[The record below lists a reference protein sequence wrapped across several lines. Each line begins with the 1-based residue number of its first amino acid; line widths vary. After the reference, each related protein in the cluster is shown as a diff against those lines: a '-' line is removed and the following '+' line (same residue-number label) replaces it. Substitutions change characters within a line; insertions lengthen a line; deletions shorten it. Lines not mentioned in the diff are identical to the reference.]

1 MRFANLPGAT
11 NRSASNQLRGV
22 GALVPDAM
30 LSENKAGVPYAGSHQ
45 VSPPARRLPIVAK
58 SGGVPLSSGAAIGGL
73 CATNE
78 LSRDQTGFARLAQD
92 ENRLRGYLTGGSIL
106 NFCCPRQHPMRF
118 KRFCRD
124 RSHTVSFR
132 QKVRDEAGFGVV
144 GSVYR
149 SSSARRPLERRR
161 SQRTG
166 RSRIPESIWGG
177 R

>member
-1 MRFANLPGAT
+1 
-11 NRSASNQLRGV
+11 
-22 GALVPDAM
+22 
-30 LSENKAGVPYAGSHQ
+30 
-45 VSPPARRLPIVAK
+45 
-58 SGGVPLSSGAAIGGL
+58 
-73 CATNE
+73 
-78 LSRDQTGFARLAQD
+78 
-92 ENRLRGYLTGGSIL
+92 
-106 NFCCPRQHPMRF
+106 MRF

-124 RSHTVSFR
+124 RSHSVLSA
-132 QKVRDEAGFGVV
+132 KVRDEVGFGLV